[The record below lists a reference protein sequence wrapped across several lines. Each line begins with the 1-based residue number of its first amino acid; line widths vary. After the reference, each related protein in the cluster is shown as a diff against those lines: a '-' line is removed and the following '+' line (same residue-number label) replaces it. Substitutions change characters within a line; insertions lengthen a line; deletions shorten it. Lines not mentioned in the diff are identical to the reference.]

1 MQGAKRGPSL
11 KTTCRY
17 QGFQIVMKSL
27 VLSLLL
33 CFSSIAYG
41 STAIYS
47 CDIKILNKNFV
58 GWIPYSFQVTFYD
71 NGARAKVGYG
81 HDFETIALG
90 RYSSTFKD
98 LTGKITLTTKANKKY
113 ETKHAITI
121 FKDNKIIYDFST
133 VGADHAYIAYGKCTM
148 PSASTATKSS
158 SSTTNAKKSG
168 SCSLRP
174 AACTDIQLCGKAI
187 AISNGSKIWETRK
200 TYLPH
205 VREAKRR
212 GLICGTTPNAGC
224 GSGMSKCAKLS
235 GFQITVLVKGRTLK
249 GRFLDSGDTFKEMYG
264 SDGSYSLFINGAHKP
279 KFGHRWRVSYD
290 DQICYVHSEGG
301 DGCTNIYK
309 KWDKSNAKWSYL
321 FYSETTNEVF
331 AEITASGDIESS
343 PTPVETQPTREESKT
358 NYTSTKSLNCSLNPA
373 ACTDIQLCGKAIA
386 ISNGSKIWETRKTY
400 LPHVREAKRRGLV
413 CGTKSGAGG
422 KAVPRDA
429 PQEKKTIK
437 KTVKP
442 SGSLTDPLHLKNYG
456 KAFYTPLTPNVLFF
470 IGEIED
476 GDERGLRRA
485 LRSNDINTIV
495 LVSPGGLIY
504 TGLEL
509 ANIIYDNNLTSYIPA
524 GQTCAS
530 SCSFMF
536 FAGSSKIAHGRLGV
550 HQFYVDD
557 DQKKVAI
564 GKAQRGTQY
573 TVADIIQTLTD
584 FGTPASVFPK
594 MFSTRGMYYF
604 SEEEKDSFSNSN
616 AIESDTVTKI
626 NQVLV
631 YFTKLIGDELDDA
644 VLNSMPSDVRN
655 TLIELELIRIGCMK
669 GPADGVRGENT
680 TSAIQ
685 LLLGK
690 TGIKLST
697 EAFSD
702 LFRRINNT
710 EAGACY

>member
-1 MQGAKRGPSL
+1 M
-11 KTTCRY
+11 
-17 QGFQIVMKSL
+17 
-27 VLSLLL
+27 
-33 CFSSIAYG
+33 
-41 STAIYS
+41 
-47 CDIKILNKNFV
+47 
-58 GWIPYSFQVTFYD
+58 
-71 NGARAKVGYG
+71 
-81 HDFETIALG
+81 
-90 RYSSTFKD
+90 
-98 LTGKITLTTKANKKY
+98 
-113 ETKHAITI
+113 
-121 FKDNKIIYDFST
+121 
-133 VGADHAYIAYGKCTM
+133 
-148 PSASTATKSS
+148 
-158 SSTTNAKKSG
+158 
-168 SCSLRP
+168 
-174 AACTDIQLCGKAI
+174 
-187 AISNGSKIWETRK
+187 
-200 TYLPH
+200 
-205 VREAKRR
+205 
-212 GLICGTTPNAGC
+212 ICGT
-224 GSGMSKCAKLS
+224 
-235 GFQITVLVKGRTLK
+235 Q
-249 GRFLDSGDTFKEMYG
+249 
-264 SDGSYSLFINGAHKP
+264 
-279 KFGHRWRVSYD
+279 
-290 DQICYVHSEGG
+290 
-301 DGCTNIYK
+301 
-309 KWDKSNAKWSYL
+309 
-321 FYSETTNEVF
+321 
-331 AEITASGDIESS
+331 
-343 PTPVETQPTREESKT
+343 
-358 NYTSTKSLNCSLNPA
+358 
-373 ACTDIQLCGKAIA
+373 
-386 ISNGSKIWETRKTY
+386 
-400 LPHVREAKRRGLV
+400 
-413 CGTKSGAGG
+413 SGAGG
-422 KAVPRDA
+422 KPVPKNA

-437 KTVKP
+437 KTVNP

-564 GKAQRGTQY
+564 GKAQRGTQH
-573 TVADIIQTLTD
+573 TVSDIIQTLTD

-626 NQVLV
+626 NQVLM
-631 YFTKLIGDELDDA
+631 YFTKLMDDELDDA

-685 LLLGK
+685 LLSGK

-697 EAFSD
+697 EGFSD

-710 EAGACY
+710 EAGTCY